1 MKIQEQ
7 ISWKSLANKIVAVNT
22 TTGEY
27 YTMNLVA
34 SMIWQW
40 ISEGKEEQEIL
51 NSLSEKFPDIEQ
63 STLNQDLK
71 EQLDEWRTENL
82 IN

>member
-22 TTGEY
+22 KTGEY

-40 ISEGKEEQEIL
+40 ISEGKEEQDIL

-63 STLNQDLK
+63 STLNKDLK